1 LKKNNLKNYLLE
13 FPNFLS
19 LFLFAFFMTLA
30 SPILVDMGKFFNV
43 LPENMNLIVTFFMI
57 GELAGILALI
67 FLIRRFNGR
76 KVIIW
81 SYAALI
87 PVLVGVFLAESLI
100 LFYLL
105 YFITGCLL
113 GAIFMDANL
122 DMLEGKVENKD
133 SVVNLGHGFFAI
145 GALASPFIVS
155 VLVNRQ
161 ISWRYIYLIVIILS
175 TISLAMR
182 LFMYKR
188 MQVEDPAKKI
198 VISLK
203 ETFKSKNKNIYMLLT
218 SILMLFYV
226 MSEVTIF
233 SWSPTFFRVEK
244 LFNIFNAGLVV
255 SVFWIGILAG
265 RLIISVLSYRIK
277 AGTLLIILSLIS
289 ISGLAIAIFPIIQSI
304 NIIGAAIMGLGFSGI
319 PPLLISS
326 ASRIFGAGKDISLTI
341 LFVIGIAGGSIIP
354 FLIKIL
360 ANYSFLFSL
369 LIALIF
375 MAAFLIFVLV
385 RRNFRKTIHDK
396 DQN

>member
-57 GELAGILALI
+57 GELAGILTLI

-385 RRNFRKTIHDK
+385 RRNFRKTIHDEG
-396 DQN
+396 

>member
-203 ETFKSKNKNIYMLLT
+203 ETFKSKKKNIYMLLT

-360 ANYSFLFSL
+360 ANYSFLFSM

-385 RRNFRKTIHDK
+385 RRNYRKTIHDEG
-396 DQN
+396 

>member
-1 LKKNNLKNYLLE
+1 
-13 FPNFLS
+13 
-19 LFLFAFFMTLA
+19 MTLA

-203 ETFKSKNKNIYMLLT
+203 ETFKSKKKNIYMLLT

-385 RRNFRKTIHDK
+385 RRNFRKTIHDEG
-396 DQN
+396 

>member
-203 ETFKSKNKNIYMLLT
+203 ETFKSKKKNIYMLLT

-385 RRNFRKTIHDK
+385 RRNFRKTIHDEG
-396 DQN
+396 